1 MKLALYTRV
10 STDGQTTENQ
20 RLELVKWA
28 NRAGHEVVAT
38 YEDSGIS
45 GAKGREHRDQYDD
58 MLKAAVRR
66 EFDMVAAWSVDRL
79 GRSLKD
85 LVSFLEELN
94 GAGVHLFLHQQAL
107 DTSTP
112 AGKALF
118 HMLGVFSEF
127 EHAMI
132 QNRVKAGLK
141 RAKAQ
146 GKVLGRPRISKHV
159 ERSIQRERSKGKGIR
174 RIASDLGVGVGTV
187 QRVVKENEFSTK
199 DSTKTQ

>member
-1 MKLALYTRV
+1 MKVALYTRV

-20 RLELVKWA
+20 QLELTKWA
-28 NRAGHEVVAT
+28 KRAGHEVVAV
-38 YEDSGIS
+38 YDDNGVS
-45 GAKGREHRDQYDD
+45 GAKGREYREQYDE

-79 GRSLKD
+79 GRSLKN

-112 AGKALF
+112 SGKALF
-118 HMLGVFSEF
+118 QMLGVFSEF
-127 EHAMI
+127 ERAMI
-132 QNRVKAGLK
+132 QDRVRAGLE

-146 GKVLGRPRISKHV
+146 GKVLGRPRVSKAV
-159 ERSIQRERSKGKGIR
+159 ERSIRRERAKGKGIR
-174 RIASDLGVGVGTV
+174 RIATDLGVGVGTV
-187 QRVVKENEFSTK
+187 QRVVRK
-199 DSTKTQ
+199 DQQETAEVQ

>member
-28 NRAGHEVVAT
+28 KRAGHEIVAT
-38 YEDSGIS
+38 YEDGGIS
-45 GAKGREHRDQYDD
+45 GAKGREHRAQYDE

-94 GAGVHLFLHQQAL
+94 GSGVHLFLHQQAL

-127 EHAMI
+127 ERAMI
-132 QNRVKAGLK
+132 QNRVKAGLE

-187 QRVVKENEFSTK
+187 QRVVRDNRQETSEIH
-199 DSTKTQ
+199 

>member
-1 MKLALYTRV
+1 MNVALYLRV

-20 RLELVKWA
+20 HRELAQWA
-28 NRAGHEVVAT
+28 KRAKHKIVTVYDDNGV
-38 YEDSGIS
+38 S
-45 GAKGREHRDQYDD
+45 GAKGREYRQQYDE

-85 LVSFLEELN
+85 LISFLEELN
-94 GAGVHLFLHQQAL
+94 GVGVHLFLHQQAL

-118 HMLGVFSEF
+118 QMLGVFSEF
-127 EHAMI
+127 ERAMI
-132 QNRVKAGLK
+132 KDRVKAGLE

-146 GKVLGRPRISKHV
+146 GKVLGRPRVSNTV
-159 ERSIQRERSKGKGIR
+159 ERSIRRERAKGKGMR
-174 RIASDLGVGVGTV
+174 QIATDLGVGVGTV
-187 QRVVKENEFSTK
+187 QRVVRENQK
-199 DSTKTQ
+199 DSIEIQ

>member
-1 MKLALYTRV
+1 MNVALYLRV

-20 RLELVKWA
+20 RRELTKWA
-28 NRAGHEVVAT
+28 KRAKHKIVTIYDDNGV
-38 YEDSGIS
+38 S
-45 GAKGREHRDQYDD
+45 GAKSREFREKYDE

-85 LVSFLEELN
+85 LIGFLEELN

-118 HMLGVFSEF
+118 QMLGVFSEF
-127 EHAMI
+127 ERAMI
-132 QNRVKAGLK
+132 QDRVKAGLE

-146 GKVLGRPRISKHV
+146 GKVLGRPRVPKSV
-159 ERSIQRERSKGKGIR
+159 ERAVRRERAKGKGIR
-174 RIASDLGVGVGTV
+174 RIASDLGIGVGTV
-187 QRVVKENEFSTK
+187 QRMVKEG
-199 DSTKTQ
+199 